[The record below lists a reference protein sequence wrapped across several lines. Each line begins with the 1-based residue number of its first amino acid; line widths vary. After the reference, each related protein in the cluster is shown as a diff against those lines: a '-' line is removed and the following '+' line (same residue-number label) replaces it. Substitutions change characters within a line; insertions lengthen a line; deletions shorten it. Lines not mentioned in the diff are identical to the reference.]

1 MRMGFML
8 FLFGRTKVRCVFLRK
23 PFFQFCLG
31 RGVGR
36 VIGEVLPLKWIGL
49 DVVKFLTPVTVVYV
63 MKTLGAYRMIDS
75 QPVG

>member
-1 MRMGFML
+1 ML
-8 FLFGRTKVRCVFLRK
+8 LFFGSTKVRRVVLRE
-23 PFFQFCLG
+23 PFFQFRLG
-31 RGVGR
+31 RSVGR
-36 VIGEVLPLKWIGL
+36 FIGEVLPLKWVGF